1 MHVFHIVLLLAAPL
15 LLDNQGELRKLS
27 AQRGQMTS
35 FSLKIYSVSP
45 VNVTLESASQN
56 TQRTLTYTTHD
67 NQTRVTLKVFDS
79 DVEADGVTVVVSF
92 TISSQEEFGEYQL
105 VISNNIM
112 PAVRRIIEIVS
123 EGDIFYL

>member
-1 MHVFHIVLLLAAPL
+1 
-15 LLDNQGELRKLS
+15 
-27 AQRGQMTS
+27 MTS

-45 VNVTLESASQN
+45 VNITIESASHN
-56 TQRTLTYTTHD
+56 TQRTLAYTTQ
-67 NQTRVTLKVFDS
+67 NKPTRVALKVFDS